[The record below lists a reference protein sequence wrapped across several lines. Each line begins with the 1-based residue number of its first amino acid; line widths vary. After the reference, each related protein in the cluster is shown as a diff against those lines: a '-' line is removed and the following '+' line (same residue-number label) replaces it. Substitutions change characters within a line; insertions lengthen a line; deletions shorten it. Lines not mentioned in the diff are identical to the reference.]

1 MRFQV
6 VQVMFEPGSFMPD
19 YGEMLKQ
26 AGLDVEFKRVNCTN
40 EEEIIAAARD
50 ADAVIGV
57 ATFQKFS
64 RKVIQSLPKLRF
76 IMSMGIGYDNLDV
89 KAATEHGVLAANV
102 PDYCLD
108 EMSDH
113 VMALVLACA
122 RKIVKL
128 GTMVKE
134 GGWQKEPDP
143 NIQRNIWPTMSRL
156 RGQTLGLVG
165 LGRVPRALLPKAK
178 GFGMRVIAC
187 DPYVDSSVFQSLG
200 VERVDLDTLLAQS
213 DFISLHAALT
223 PETTHMLGAG
233 RFEKMKPTAYL
244 VNTARG
250 ALVDHSALYQALTNN
265 QIAGA
270 ALDVTDPAPIPVND
284 PLLKLDN
291 VIITAHSAH
300 ASIPALME
308 LLERPGHEV
317 ARVLKGEWPVGLLN
331 SGAKD
336 KYKQK
341 WGQNLN

>member
-1 MRFQV
+1 MKSKV
-6 VQVMFEPGSFMPD
+6 VQVMYEPGAFMPD

-26 AGLDVEFKRVNCTN
+26 AGLDVEFLRVNCTS

-64 RKVIQSLPKLRF
+64 RKVIESLPKLKF
-76 IMSMGIGYDNLDV
+76 IMSMGIGYDNLDLG
-89 KAATEHGVLAANV
+89 AATEHGVLAANV

-113 VMALVLACA
+113 VMALILASSRKVLGLA
-122 RKIVKL
+122 
-128 GTMVKE
+128 TTVKE

-165 LGRVPRALLPKAK
+165 LGRVPRAVLPKAN

-187 DPYVDSSVFQSLG
+187 DPYVDASVFRSLG
-200 VERVDLDTLLAQS
+200 IERVDLDALLAQS
-213 DFISLHAALT
+213 DFVSLHASLT
-223 PETTHMLGAG
+223 PETTHMMGALQ
-233 RFEKMKPTAYL
+233 FTKMKPTAYL

-250 ALVDHSALYQALTNN
+250 ALVDQSALHEALVNKR
-265 QIAGA
+265 IAGA
-270 ALDVTDPAPIPVND
+270 ALDVTDPAPIPADD
-284 PLLKLDN
+284 PLLKLGN
-291 VIITAHSAH
+291 VIVTAHSAH

-308 LLERPGHEV
+308 LLQRPGHEV
-317 ARVLKGEWPVGLLN
+317 ARVLKGDWPLGLLN
-331 SGAKD
+331 PGAKD
-336 KYKQK
+336 KYNQK
-341 WGQNLN
+341 WGQELN